1 MNELIK
7 ISESGKGNPVVNAR
21 DLHVFLEVGKD
32 FSTWLKSKIKKYGF
46 VENVD
51 FARLFY
57 DITGRKIGLP
67 KNGEW
72 TDSDFQRVH
81 RIEYALT
88 LSCAKEL
95 AMVQNNEKG
104 KQARL
109 YFIEIENRYK
119 TLKAARELKPVVT
132 YTMSEVVEK
141 LKLEDFYGKIGR
153 NRFFDILYHRKI
165 VDKKNQPLPKYLK
178 KGYFILKP
186 SKIVLVTET
195 GFGWMNQMFS
205 VEKSLVEKTGDN
217 TELKNMIGD
226 LQNKYA
232 DLLNRQIALQ
242 EKNDLV
248 AEGAASIADTLIYN
262 KGGNHTEDKNRENVA
277 NLKSFVDR
285 VRKNPKALGE

>member
-21 DLHVFLEVGKD
+21 DLHAFLEVGKH
-32 FSTWLKSKIKKYGF
+32 FSTWLPYKIKKYGLI
-46 VENVD
+46 ENVD
-51 FARLFY
+51 FARIFY
-57 DITGRKIGLP
+57 DISGRKIPLP
-67 KNGEW
+67 KNGQL
-72 TDSDFQRVH
+72 TDSDFQRVYK
-81 RIEYALT
+81 IEYALT

-95 AMVQNNEKG
+95 AMVQNNQKG
-104 KQARL
+104 KEARL

-119 TLKAARELKPVVT
+119 VLKAARELKPAVT

-165 VDKKNQPLPKYLK
+165 VNEKNQPLPKYVK
-178 KGYFILKP
+178 KGYFIIKP
-186 SKIVLVTET
+186 SKIALVTET
-195 GFGWMNQMFS
+195 GYGWMNQMFS
-205 VEKSLVEKTGDN
+205 VEKALVESTSDN

-226 LQNKYA
+226 LQSKYA

-248 AEGAASIADTLIYN
+248 AEGAASIADTMIFN
-262 KGGNHTEDKNRENVA
+262 KGGNRTEDKNRENIA
-277 NLKSFVDR
+277 NLKIFVDK

>member
-7 ISESGKGNPVVNAR
+7 ISQSGKGNPIVNAR
-21 DLHVFLEVGKD
+21 DLHKFLEAKQD
-32 FSTWLKSKIKKYGF
+32 FSNWFKGRVRKYGLI
-46 VENVD
+46 ENVEY
-51 FARLFY
+51 ACVYY
-57 DITGRKIGLP
+57 DVFDRKIPLAKISESTTSG
-67 KNGEW
+67 
-72 TDSDFQRVH
+72 FQRIH
-81 RIEYALT
+81 KIEYVIT
-88 LSCAKEL
+88 LDCAKEL

-109 YFIEIENRYK
+109 YFIEAEKRYK
-119 TLKAARELKPVVT
+119 ALKAARELKPAVT

-165 VDKKNQPLPKYLK
+165 VNEKNQPFPKYVK
-178 KGYFILKP
+178 KGYFIIKP
-186 SKIVLVTET
+186 SKVALVTET
-195 GFGWMNQMFS
+195 GFGWMNRMFS
-205 VEKSLVEKTGDN
+205 VEKSLVESTSDN

-226 LQNKYA
+226 LQSKYA

-248 AEGAASIADTLIYN
+248 AEGAASIADTMIFN
-262 KGGNHTEDKNRENVA
+262 KGGNRTEDKNRENIA
-277 NLKSFVDR
+277 NLKIFVDK